1 MSKNKDPAVLFY
13 TGDFL
18 AETILWNYE
27 DIGKYIRLLCLQ
39 HKQGGITEAE
49 LVTVCQGS
57 KVVSEKFIKH
67 GDDRFYNEDMLE
79 WTNRRERYIA
89 SRAAN
94 GSKGGRPKKPSENH
108 MESTCLSYENHT
120 ENGNI
125 NRNINN
131 NDLDNYS
138 SFYQPFSSA
147 SEGQIEEKIEEIEEN
162 GEEVEEIEKMFVAFW
177 EAYPKKKAKA
187 DAHARWMKMKP
198 SRALLQIMLT
208 AIEVQKKSQDWTKDG
223 GQYIP
228 YPATWL
234 HRGQWEDEVQ
244 GEDEVQRE
252 NVSAPKYMP
261 ANFDVEADFERRI
274 RRQYSND

>member
-1 MSKNKDPAVLFY
+1 MMSKNKDPAVLFY

-39 HKQGGITEAE
+39 HKQGGITETE

-67 GDDRFYNEDMLE
+67 DDDRFYNEDMLE

-131 NDLDNYS
+131 NDLDNSS
-138 SFYQPFSSA
+138 SFYQPFSS
-147 SEGQIEEKIEEIEEN
+147 SNQEGQIEEKIEEIEEN

-177 EAYPKKKAKA
+177 QAYPKKKAKA

-208 AIEVQKKSQDWTKDG
+208 AIEEQKKSKEWTKDG

-234 HRGQWEDEVQ
+234 HRGQWEDEMSDDISSTSSVP
-244 GEDEVQRE
+244 R
-252 NVSAPKYMP
+252 
-261 ANFDVEADFERRI
+261 
-274 RRQYSND
+274 YSNCDAEEVMKRAFARSYATDD